1 MTRILKCKKISICF
15 LNPRRLKERRWLF
28 QIVEYSESQ
37 LVSGWFPAGSTQ
49 TQPRRDTNSII
60 ITQERTHRLL
70 MTLEVKHI
78 WLEEPLRLLLR
89 NGAEQ
94 EQQCN
99 KRPSEWNTV
108 LLGLESTAL
117 AKINGIFHINKGNK
131 SRSNSSNVSR
141 VSSYCNFFNFKLPI
155 SLHVRFSILSI
166 WGSWAPG
173 MKSQHTRSGC
183 RGGAN
188 SWLAVFNPNLLQV
201 QL

>member
-1 MTRILKCKKISICF
+1 MYIGSKEWHEHWNVKRSICF

-70 MTLEVKHI
+70 MILEVKHI

-94 EQQCN
+94 QCN

-108 LLGLESTAL
+108 LLGLETTSL
-117 AKINGIFHINKGNK
+117 AKMNGIFHINKGNK
-131 SRSNSSNVSR
+131 SWSNSSNVSR
-141 VSSYCNFFNFKLPI
+141 VSSYGNFFKFQAANIPAYKIFDPLD
-155 SLHVRFSILSI
+155 LRELS
-166 WGSWAPG
+166 SR
-173 MKSQHTRSGC
+173 HE
-183 RGGAN
+183 
-188 SWLAVFNPNLLQV
+188 V
-201 QL
+201 